1 MEKVIRQKKGVT
13 LHLSEVAAVRSDT
26 KRMPGLIHFV
36 GHGAYWEPK
45 VVGNLIVSDRNAY
58 IY

>member
-1 MEKVIRQKKGVT
+1 LGAFELCNKAAKEIG
-13 LHLSEVAAVRSDT
+13 EVAAVRRDT

-45 VVGNLIVSDRNAY
+45 VVGNLIVSDRNVY

>member
-1 MEKVIRQKKGVT
+1 MGAFELCNKAAKEIG
-13 LHLSEVAAVRSDT
+13 EVAAVRRDT

-45 VVGNLIVSDRNAY
+45 VVGNL
-58 IY
+58 